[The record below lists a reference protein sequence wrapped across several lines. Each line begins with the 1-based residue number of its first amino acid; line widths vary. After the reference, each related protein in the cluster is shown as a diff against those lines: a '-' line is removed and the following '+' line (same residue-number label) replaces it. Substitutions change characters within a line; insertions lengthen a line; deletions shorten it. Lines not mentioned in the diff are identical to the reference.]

1 MTVRLCV
8 LDILDLMAFGIKSE
22 ASSKKTNNQR
32 TNIFLVVSK
41 YTWTLD
47 KYVFSSQV
55 SLTCMKVGP

>member
-22 ASSKKTNNQR
+22 ASSKKTNNQM

-41 YTWTLD
+41 YTWTNKSFQV
-47 KYVFSSQV
+47 KYL
-55 SLTCMKVGP
+55 SLV